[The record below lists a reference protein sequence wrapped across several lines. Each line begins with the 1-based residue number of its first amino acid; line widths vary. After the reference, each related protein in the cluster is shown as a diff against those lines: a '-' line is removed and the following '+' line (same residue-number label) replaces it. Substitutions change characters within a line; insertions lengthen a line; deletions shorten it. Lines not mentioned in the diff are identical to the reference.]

1 MDAIALGCVGWGY
14 RDVEIRI
21 RQLLDQQ
28 LLGRR
33 RRGHRGALVLG
44 AIARTLR
51 HPSPV
56 NAVILGVGVAILANS
71 RPYEGLLFC
80 IPAAV
85 WFVWALAR
93 KLRSQ
98 NADGSSLRTIIVSL
112 IVVLTFTGFFMGY
125 YNWRLTGHALM
136 MPGWFLPIRL

>member
-33 RRGHRGALVLG
+33 RRGHRGTLVLG

-80 IPAAV
+80 LSGQGKSGHAWSLQNRPYGM
-85 WFVWALAR
+85 AR
-93 KLRSQ
+93 
-98 NADGSSLRTIIVSL
+98 D
-112 IVVLTFTGFFMGY
+112 VVLIYPAFS
-125 YNWRLTGHALM
+125 
-136 MPGWFLPIRL
+136 